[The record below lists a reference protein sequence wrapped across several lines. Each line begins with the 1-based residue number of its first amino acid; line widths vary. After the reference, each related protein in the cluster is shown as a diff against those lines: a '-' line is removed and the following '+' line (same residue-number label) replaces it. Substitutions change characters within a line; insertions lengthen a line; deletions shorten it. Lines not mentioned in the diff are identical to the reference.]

1 MSVPLDYFTDK
12 PDIELYSDPKIVQRK
27 AKLYNLDVVYSPKK
41 NKKYRI
47 LNPETNKFV
56 DFGFFGMQDF
66 TKHKNL
72 IRLENFRKRNKK
84 FYDAPKYSASWA
96 SAYLLWS

>member
-12 PDIELYSDPKIVQRK
+12 PDIELYSNPKIVQRR

-47 LNPETNKFV
+47 YDPVNDKYV
-56 DFGFFGMQDF
+56 DFGFFGMEDWTRHQNS
-66 TKHKNL
+66 K
-72 IRLENFRKRNKK
+72 RLENFRKRNYRW
-84 FYDAPKYSASWA
+84 YDSPKYSASWA
-96 SAYLLWS
+96 SAHLLW